1 MFFSGSKT
9 IELGTAFLVVIMYPI
24 GRFVLSKFERANS
37 WNKRRAL
44 QKGWSMRLKKLRER
58 VRAIFEEFC
67 SDEEGYSE
75 EEGKEGC
82 SEEGCTSDDQRYKEE
97 AECSEV
103 VRITNED
110 VASSFACDV
119 VYTNTPNT
127 KASKQGWL
135 KGIRKTNSE
144 LRTLSSE
151 FLTLSSEF
159 LSCIWAVEMNKLI

>member
-1 MFFSGSKT
+1 
-9 IELGTAFLVVIMYPI
+9 
-24 GRFVLSKFERANS
+24 
-37 WNKRRAL
+37 
-44 QKGWSMRLKKLRER
+44 MRLKKLRER
-58 VRAIFEEFC
+58 VRAILEEFC

-82 SEEGCTSDDQRYKEE
+82 PEEGCTSDDQRYKEE

-144 LRTLSSE
+144 LRTRRRKKNVSE
-151 FLTLSSEF
+151 GREEGNDKEERERERERASRLAEERVCINLKQLTAL
-159 LSCIWAVEMNKLI
+159 VP